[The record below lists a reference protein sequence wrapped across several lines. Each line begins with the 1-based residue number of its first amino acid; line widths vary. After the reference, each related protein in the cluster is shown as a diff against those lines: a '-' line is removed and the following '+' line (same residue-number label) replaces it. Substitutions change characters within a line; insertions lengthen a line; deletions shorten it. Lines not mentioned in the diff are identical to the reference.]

1 MIHITI
7 TKEEVRHM
15 EGVGKTSG
23 KPYSM
28 NFQTAYAH
36 TVDKDGV
43 LNDFPEKFEF
53 ILEKDQKPYPRGV
66 YALTAPSIYVGRNG
80 TLELGTP
87 ILKPVEPK
95 AKAS

>member
-1 MIHITI
+1 MIKITI

-53 ILEKDQKPYPRGV
+53 ILDKDQKPYVRGD
-66 YALTAPSIYVGRNG
+66 YSLQPPSIYVGRNG
-80 TLELGTP
+80 NLELGAP
-87 ILKPVEPK
+87 ILKSLEAKK
-95 AKAS
+95 AA

>member
-1 MIHITI
+1 MIRITI

-53 ILEKDQKPYPRGV
+53 ILDKDQKPFARGD
-66 YALTAPSIYVGRNG
+66 YSLQPSSIYVGRNG
-80 TLELGTP
+80 NLELGAP
-87 ILKPVEPK
+87 VLKSLELKK
-95 AKAS
+95 AA